1 MRGYYYY
8 DQCGSGPEKPARP
21 PARRR
26 SRRGGSAVAVFL
38 CVLALLAGVTALLR
52 AWNAVSLVS
61 AEIRFER
68 DPGFRQPQTEDEPE
82 ELTTTIPRAPTGD
95 GTTLTIAPASGAVH
109 SFQQIYR
116 ENIPSIVSVRA
127 TGEPGYSWGTGVV
140 MTENG
145 YIITNA
151 HVINGYAQ
159 AEVAFQDGTAYEALL
174 VGKDTASDLAVL
186 KIDCTGLTPAV
197 FGDSE
202 ALEVGDTVLAIGNPL
217 GEELWGTMTDGIIS
231 AINRDVNVDGYTMS
245 LLQTTAALNQ
255 GNSGGALV
263 SEYGQVVGITN
274 LKMGAD
280 DSLVEGL
287 GFAIPMTTV
296 KAVVDEL
303 IAYGAIT
310 GRPTI
315 GITVTTVTQDQAEAL
330 DVPPGARVET
340 VEPQGPAFGVLQP
353 GDIIAEANGVS
364 VTSTEDLLAVRET
377 LAAGD
382 ALTLRLWRSGVWL
395 EREVILAEQSELE
408 T

>member
-8 DQCGSGPEKPARP
+8 DQSGTGPERPSGPV
-21 PARRR
+21 RR
-26 SRRGGSAVAVFL
+26 RRGGPAVAVFL
-38 CVLALLAGVTALLR
+38 CVLALMVGGAAVLR
-52 AWNAVSLVS
+52 AWNAASLAS
-61 AEIRFER
+61 AEVRFER
-68 DPGFRQPQTEDEPE
+68 DPGGRQPQSETGAQGETE
-82 ELTTTIPRAPTGD
+82 TTIPRAPTGD
-95 GTTLTIAPASGAVH
+95 GTTLTITPAAGEPH

-127 TGEPGYSWGTGVV
+127 AGEPGYSWGTGVV
-140 MTENG
+140 MTEDG
-145 YIITNA
+145 YVITNA
-151 HVINGYAQ
+151 HVITGYAR

-186 KIDCTGLTPAV
+186 KIDCAGLTPAV

-202 ALEVGDTVLAIGNPL
+202 TLEVGDTVLAIGNPL
-217 GEELWGTMTDGIIS
+217 GEELWGTMTDGIVS

-245 LLQTTAALNQ
+245 LIQTTAALNQ

-263 SEYGQVVGITN
+263 NEYGQVVGITN

-303 IAYGAIT
+303 IAGGSVT
-310 GRPTI
+310 GRPVM
-315 GITVTTVTQDQAEAL
+315 GITVVTVTQVQAETL
-330 DVPPGARVET
+330 DVPQGARVES
-340 VEPQGPAFGVLQP
+340 VEPAGPAFGVLQP
-353 GDIIAEANGVS
+353 GDIIVEANGATVS
-364 VTSTEDLLAVRET
+364 STEDLLAVREE

-382 ALTLRLWRSGVWL
+382 TLSLRLWRSGTWL
-395 EREVILAEQSELE
+395 ERDVILAEQADLE